1 MSMSSIDLVQPK
13 LTVEK
18 RSYKYYLLNEI
29 LRLLSVIV
37 KVGDDLRQELLAYQ
51 LLRQFQV
58 GYNLDK
64 YFSFI
69 LHYTGC
75 IKKN

>member
-1 MSMSSIDLVQPK
+1 MSMSSINLVQPK

-18 RSYKYYLLNEI
+18 RSYKYYVLNEI

-58 GYNLDK
+58 GITWTNIFRL
-64 YFSFI
+64 F
-69 LHYTGC
+69 C
-75 IKKN
+75 IIVPK